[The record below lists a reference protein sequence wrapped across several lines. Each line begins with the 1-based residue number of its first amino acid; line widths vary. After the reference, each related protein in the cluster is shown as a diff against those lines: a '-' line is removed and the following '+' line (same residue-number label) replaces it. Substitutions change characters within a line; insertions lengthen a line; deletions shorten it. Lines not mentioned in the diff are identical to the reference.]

1 MRLKSRLS
9 ITFTAINLA
18 TLSVSFVVLFFF
30 VRRDELRDFD
40 AALDAQ
46 ASDAARF
53 ALARNAVPPGPGA
66 IPEALALSPRYVA
79 LYDTNGRLLSANAAL
94 GASAPPS
101 LAALGLREGA
111 SERRRVELAV
121 RGVRLRGVV
130 APLGHDGQD
139 IFYAMSRRFIDDDLA
154 YLVKASLGLI
164 LAATALTWL
173 VARGVGRL
181 LSREVDAIAEVA
193 RRVQGGD
200 LSARVEARMDS
211 DETRAL
217 ADDLGRMIG
226 QLDEL
231 MTTQRTFTAH
241 AAHELRSPIA
251 TLRGELQ
258 LSLRRAR
265 DEEGY
270 REAIGRALQ
279 NVELLSLLADDLL
292 TLARVQSRRPARDE
306 RAAVGDVIEGAVEL
320 ARPLALERRVSVE
333 PSALGEHAAIEVRG
347 AKRDLARALR
357 NLLDNAIAHSEDGG
371 RVVVGL
377 ARDGDAVLVSVQ
389 DEGEGVLEAEAL
401 HLFTPFWRGHR
412 EQSGDTVGAGLGLA
426 IAQEIARAHGGDVS
440 LAESARG
447 ARFVLRLRVAPAG
460 AGDGARAGD
469 AARADAAG

>member
-1 MRLKSRLS
+1 MKLKSRLS
-9 ITFTAINLA
+9 VTFTAINLA

-46 ASDAARF
+46 ANDAARF

-79 LYDTNGRLLSANAAL
+79 LYDTNGRLLSANAVLA
-94 GASAPPS
+94 GSAPTS
-101 LAALGLREGA
+101 LAALGLRDGA
-111 SERRRVELAV
+111 SGERRRVELAV
-121 RGVRLRGVV
+121 RGVKLRGVIV
-130 APLGHDGQD
+130 PLGHDGQV

-154 YLVKASLGLI
+154 YLVKVSLGLMLTAI
-164 LAATALTWL
+164 ALTWV

-181 LSREVDAIAEVA
+181 LSREVDAIAAVA
-193 RRVQGGD
+193 RKVQSGD

-211 DETRAL
+211 DETRGL
-217 ADDLGRMIG
+217 AEDLGRMIG

-258 LSLRRAR
+258 LSLRRTR

-270 REAIGRALQ
+270 RAAIARALQ

-292 TLARVQSRRPARDE
+292 TLARVQSRRAPRDE
-306 RAAVGDVIEGAVEL
+306 RARVSDVLEGAVEL

-333 PSALGEHAAIEVRG
+333 PSALAEDAAVEVLG

-357 NLLDNAIAHSEDGG
+357 NLLDNAIAHSEEGG
-371 RVVVGL
+371 RVVVGA

-389 DEGEGVLEAEAL
+389 DDGEGVLEAEAL

-426 IAQEIARAHGGDVS
+426 IAQEIARAHGGEVS
-440 LAESARG
+440 LAESRRG
-447 ARFVLRLRVAPAG
+447 ARFVLRLRAASARV
-460 AGDGARAGD
+460 GDE
-469 AARADAAG
+469 ARADDAG